1 MHCLEEAHQI
11 DTYQKNVDQNMLSKD
26 RLNGFNDQ
34 EQFLREITKQNTDN
48 NLDLSQFHLQIHSK
62 EKTEPIAKSQERGQV

>member
-1 MHCLEEAHQI
+1 MHCIEENHQI

-26 RLNGFNDQ
+26 RLNGFNNQ

-48 NLDLSQFHLQIHSK
+48 NLDLSQFHLQLH
-62 EKTEPIAKSQERGQV
+62 